1 MRFQKR
7 TRRAEAEDTSIVR
20 ELDRVRLQ
28 TSKVIS
34 SENHD
39 SSRLAVFNRQ
49 IGKIIIVLLAFLS
62 YSPIHPWM

>member
-1 MRFQKR
+1 VRFQKR

-28 TSKVIS
+28 TTKVTS

-39 SSRLAVFNRQ
+39 SSRLAGFNRQ
-49 IGKIIIVLLAFLS
+49 IGKITIVLLAILS